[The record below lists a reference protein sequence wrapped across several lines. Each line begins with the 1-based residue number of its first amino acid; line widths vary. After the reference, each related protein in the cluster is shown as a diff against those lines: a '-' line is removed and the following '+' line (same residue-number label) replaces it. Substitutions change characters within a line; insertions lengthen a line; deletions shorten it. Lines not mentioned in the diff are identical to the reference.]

1 MLRCITRKIKTRKK
15 KTRNFCFKIGL
26 EERKHFIYFSDISIG
41 FTMIQDF
48 RVQIMKPSI
57 YIFS

>member
-1 MLRCITRKIKTRKK
+1 MLRCITRKI